1 MKKSMTEENKALS
14 PAQKLWEIHLRLN
27 EVFGHLSGHPRRDPM
42 RELISTMLSHR
53 TTHANEEKAY
63 FQMLERFPTWQEV
76 IDAPVEELADALS
89 PAKFPGAK
97 AVNIQKALKIIQ
109 QDHPDFTLDFL
120 QDLDV
125 PEAMAWLM
133 ALPGVGLKTATLVL
147 LFNFHKPVFPVDT
160 HVHRISQ
167 RVGIIGATVTH
178 DKAHQ
183 IILDLLPK
191 DALVLYNLHRHMLKH
206 GQKICTWS
214 QPKCEVCVL
223 QNLCN
228 YYAEVRLKGI
238 DQ

>member
-1 MKKSMTEENKALS
+1 MAEAYQQLS
-14 PAQKLWEIHLRLN
+14 PAEKIWQVHIRLN

-63 FQMLERFPTWQEV
+63 AQMLEKFPSWQQV
-76 IDAPVEELADALS
+76 IDAPVEELTQALAPS
-89 PAKFPGAK
+89 EFPGAK
-97 AVNIQKALKIIQ
+97 AVNIQKALRLIQ
-109 QDHPDFTLDFL
+109 QDHPDFSLDFL
-120 QDLDV
+120 HDLDV

-133 ALPGVGLKTATLVL
+133 SLPGVGLKTATLVL

-167 RVGIIGATVTH
+167 RVGLIGAKVTH

-183 IILDLLPK
+183 ILLDLLPK

-206 GQKICTWS
+206 GQKICTWRA
-214 QPKCEVCVL
+214 PKCEVCVL
-223 QNLCN
+223 RDFCN
-228 YYAEVRLKGI
+228 YYHEVRLKGLG
-238 DQ
+238 

>member
-1 MKKSMTEENKALS
+1 
-14 PAQKLWEIHLRLN
+14 
-27 EVFGHLSGHPRRDPM
+27 M

-63 FQMLERFPTWQEV
+63 SQMLEKFPTWEAV
-76 IDAPVEELADALS
+76 MAAPVEELTQALAPS
-89 PAKFPGAK
+89 EFPGAK
-97 AVNIQKALKIIQ
+97 AVNIQKALRLIQ
-109 QDHPDFTLDFL
+109 QDHPDFSLDFL
-120 QDLDV
+120 NDLDV
-125 PEAMAWLM
+125 PQAMAWLM

-167 RVGIIGATVTH
+167 RVGLIGAKVTH

-183 IILDLLPK
+183 ILLDMLPK

-206 GQKICTWS
+206 GQKICTWNR
-214 QPKCEVCVL
+214 PKCESCVL
-223 QNLCN
+223 QDLCN

-238 DQ
+238 DL

>member
-1 MKKSMTEENKALS
+1 MAEANQQLS
-14 PAQKLWEIHLRLN
+14 PSEKIWQVHIRLN
-27 EVFGHLSGHPRRDPM
+27 EVFGHLSGHPRREPM

-63 FQMLERFPTWQEV
+63 FQMLEKFPTWEAV
-76 IDAPVEELADALS
+76 LAAPIEELANVLA
-89 PAKFPGAK
+89 PAEFPGAK
-97 AVNIQKALKIIQ
+97 AVNIQKALRLIQ
-109 QDHPDFTLDFL
+109 AEHPDFNLDFL
-120 QDLDV
+120 HNLDV
-125 PEAMAWLM
+125 PEALQWLM
-133 ALPGVGLKTATLVL
+133 SLPGVGLKTATLVL

-167 RVGIIGATVTH
+167 RVGLIGAKVTH

-183 IILDLLPK
+183 LLLDLLPK
-191 DALVLYNLHRHMLKH
+191 DALVLYNLHRHLLKH
-206 GQKICTWS
+206 GQKICTWRA
-214 QPKCEVCVL
+214 PKCEVCVL